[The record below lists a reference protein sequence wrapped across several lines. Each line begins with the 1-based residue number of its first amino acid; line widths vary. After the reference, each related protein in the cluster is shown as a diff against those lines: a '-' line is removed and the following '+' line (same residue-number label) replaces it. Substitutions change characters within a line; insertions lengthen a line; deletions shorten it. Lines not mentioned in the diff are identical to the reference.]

1 MNRLHFFLLFVF
13 LYLFYLFVSCLS
25 FHILLFCCL
34 LLIFLYP
41 GCPALRIFC
50 NSIVAAVLSNVQL
63 NKKLIDLTAQAQQ
76 AQHHKH
82 STSSTI
88 DLTAQDKPC
97 RNTTLFHWI
106 CKTQATL
113 CIFKCLVFMQIL
125 NSTGLVALEIDGMI
139 ILQETVCLYKVFFL
153 FWINVILV
161 FYLFN
166 GSIKYERESIKANRW
181 IWMRG

>member
-1 MNRLHFFLLFVF
+1 MHLFLWTDYL
-13 LYLFYLFVSCLS
+13 LYIFISCLS
-25 FHILLFCCL
+25 FCL
-34 LLIFLYP
+34 LLIFVYP

-50 NSIVAAVLSNVQL
+50 NSIVAAVLSTVQL
-63 NKKLIDLTAQAQQ
+63 NNRPDSTSSTSSTSQAQ
-76 AQHHKH
+76 H

-139 ILQETVCLYKVFFL
+139 ILQETVFLYKVFFL

>member
-1 MNRLHFFLLFVF
+1 MHLFLWTDYILSFCILFIF
-13 LYLFYLFVSCLS
+13 SYLAYLFVSCLS
-25 FHILLFCCL
+25 LCILVVPRCAFSATQLSQLFC
-34 LLIFLYP
+34 
-41 GCPALRIFC
+41 
-50 NSIVAAVLSNVQL
+50 QL
-63 NKKLIDLTAQAQQ
+63 FSSTIDLTAQAQQ

-125 NSTGLVALEIDGMI
+125 NSTGLVAPEIDGMI

-181 IWMRG
+181 IWMRE

>member
-1 MNRLHFFLLFVF
+1 MPFNKSFNFTFARAFLFQSCICFCEPTTFFLAFCL
-13 LYLFYLFVSCLS
+13 LVSCLS
-25 FHILLFCCL
+25 FCL
-34 LLIFLYP
+34 LLIFVYP

-63 NKKLIDLTAQAQQ
+63 NNRPDSTSSTSQAQ
-76 AQHHKH
+76 H

-125 NSTGLVALEIDGMI
+125 NSTGLVAPEIDGMI
-139 ILQETVCLYKVFFL
+139 ILQETVCL
-153 FWINVILV
+153 
-161 FYLFN
+161 
-166 GSIKYERESIKANRW
+166 
-181 IWMRG
+181 